1 MGGRIEYA
9 NIMDDEKHPI
19 ILLGQSYVVKPIV
32 EDIHRGQLHAGINQT
47 HICVRD
53 KYWILKSRQI
63 VRAVAKK
70 CLTCRTVYSDN
81 ANTLKRAEKDF

>member
-32 EDIHRGQLHAGINQT
+32 EDIHRRQLHAGINQT